1 MGIQKCVGESQQA
14 VREGM
19 GCEVSL
25 GEWVDSVERKDIRN
39 TQCISCTAVST
50 SSIFID
56 SSCNNSKGLLFA
68 SSFN

>member
-25 GEWVDSVERKDIRN
+25 GEWVDSVERKD
-39 TQCISCTAVST
+39 TEHAVHFLHSCEH
-50 SSIFID
+50 F
-56 SSCNNSKGLLFA
+56 KYFH
-68 SSFN
+68 